1 MLLPST
7 DVQINREKHAKIKYL
22 LDLAGSSFSDL
33 ASSLALSPS
42 TISSVSLGRS
52 RSRRVEKAISER
64 IGVPESELW
73 PERMAD
79 KSEDAA

>member
-1 MLLPST
+1 MP
-7 DVQINREKHAKIKYL
+7 DVQIDRQKHAKVKYL
-22 LDLAGSSFSDL
+22 LDLAGSSFSDIA
-33 ASSLALSPS
+33 ASLSLSPS

-73 PERMAD
+73 PERITE

>member
-1 MLLPST
+1 MPLP
-7 DVQINREKHAKIKYL
+7 DVQIDRQKHAKVKYL
-22 LDLAGSSFSDL
+22 LDLAGSSFSDIA
-33 ASSLALSPS
+33 ASLSLSPS

-73 PERMAD
+73 PERITE